1 MVLCLFFPPPTEMF
15 CCRNQ
20 LHLIARASGGSV
32 ITFLALNVSLYLNL
46 RTMPNIC
53 SLNVELPLN
62 KNVCTPWLVWLSLSE
77 RHPIHG
83 EVWGFILGKGTYLG
97 GGLDPWPGCIW
108 EAPSRCL
115 SLTSMCL
122 SLSLFL
128 SLKSDEKISSG
139 KDKKMYCGH

>member
-1 MVLCLFFPPPTEMF
+1 MVLCLFFPPPIEMF

-20 LHLIARASGGSV
+20 LRFIARVSDGSV
-32 ITFLALNVSLYLNL
+32 IAFLALNVSLYLNL
-46 RTMPNIC
+46 RTMSNIC

-62 KNVCTPWLVWLSLSE
+62 KNVCIPWPVWLSWSE
-77 RHPIHG
+77 HHPIHR
-83 EVWGFILGKGTYLG
+83 EVWGLILGKGTYLG

-108 EAPSRCL
+108 EAPSHCL
-115 SLTSMCL
+115 SLTSMF
-122 SLSLFL
+122 LSLFL